1 MSLSDQSSPSIEGNR
16 PPFTTANVWGRESKS
31 AKPQSE
37 APRRIVIVERNAF
50 LRDCLRAAVAGCWPG
65 ETLACASLAEL
76 QQLRASQGATLALL
90 SILSLSEEETE
101 TESALLAHL
110 DPCVRSLILANT
122 DDLND
127 ALLALGHGA
136 NGFIST
142 SVGFDVFIN
151 AARFV
156 SAGGTYVPP
165 QCLLA
170 AKPGSAAAP
179 EPLSENAVTNRE
191 RAVIQAIRQGKPN
204 KLIAYELNMCE
215 STVKVHVRRILKKL
229 HARNR
234 TEVAIKAEEMF
245 KVSARAD
252 ASARRTGFQGVARF
266 ASAAP

>member
-1 MSLSDQSSPSIEGNR
+1 MFPSDQSMPRIEGGT
-16 PPFTTANVWGRESKS
+16 PLFASAKS
-31 AKPQSE
+31 ARSDNESRKVQSD
-37 APRRIVIVERNAF
+37 APRTIVVIERNAF
-50 LRDCLRAAVAGCWPG
+50 LRECLVGGVQGCWSG
-65 ETLACASLAEL
+65 EVVSCASLAEL
-76 QQLRASQGATLALL
+76 SQISAGRGAALALL
-90 SILSLSEEETE
+90 SVLSLSAEEAEAE
-101 TESALLAHL
+101 VALLAEIG
-110 DPCVRSLILANT
+110 PSMRSLILANT

-127 ALLALGHGA
+127 ALVALGHGA

-156 SAGGTYVPP
+156 AAGGTYVPP

-170 AKPGSAAAP
+170 AKPAAATAL
-179 EPLSENAVTNRE
+179 EPAPDNAVTNRE

-234 TEVAIKAEEMF
+234 TEVAMKAEMLF
-245 KVSARAD
+245 KPSARAETG
-252 ASARRTGFQGVARF
+252 ARRIGFQGAARF